1 MGLRTASSWSRGG
14 KKEERGVRRARCGG
28 AGGTGVRCGRRAHL
42 VERGEL
48 LLKVGDAVG
57 EAAEEWTLLERAE
70 QGLQVGDLRRQIL
83 PVFDQR
89 DLAAARVGVLRQRER
104 GLRRPARHL
113 ADRLAD
119 GNLAR
124 RARAERL
131 HLLGA
136 VDERLPRGEEVA
148 ERQLREVDL
157 LDAQL
162 AEERR
167 PVLLLEGLAAH
178 VLEQRRHVAEL
189 CELRLEEVGD
199 RARRRRARL
208 LEPLDHEVFED
219 VEAAAER
226 DPVLTAELAELG
238 RVLFV
243 QPARRDERR
252 DVGLDLV
259 DAGERRRRQREVVAV
274 LRDPLRRHL

>member
-1 MGLRTASSWSRGG
+1 MGH
-14 KKEERGVRRARCGG
+14 RAAPEDRLEVHPLALDRVEDGQQ
-28 AGGTGVRCGRRAHL
+28 L

-57 EAAEEWTLLERAE
+57 EAAEEWTLFERAE
-70 QGLQVGDLRRQIL
+70 QRLQVGDLRRQIL

-113 ADRLAD
+113 ADCLAD

-124 RARAERL
+124 RARVERL

-238 RVLFV
+238 GVLFV

-252 DVGLDLV
+252 DVGLHLV
-259 DAGERRRRQREVVAV
+259 DAAERRRRQREVVAV

>member
-1 MGLRTASSWSRGG
+1 MW
-14 KKEERGVRRARCGG
+14 GVTSDTRVVDAAEARLLVGHRAAPEDRLEVHPL
-28 AGGTGVRCGRRAHL
+28 ALDRVEDRQQL

-57 EAAEEWTLLERAE
+57 EAAEEWTLFERAE

-104 GLRRPARHL
+104 GLGRPARHL

-124 RARAERL
+124 RARVERL

-136 VDERLPRGEEVA
+136 VDERLPRREEVA

-178 VLEQRRHVAEL
+178 VPVQWEVGGREGGLCREQCRRRSFMRHVTYFSSGATSRNFASSD
-189 CELRLEEVGD
+189 LRKSATAPAGAA
-199 RARRRRARL
+199 RAFSS
-208 LEPLDHEVFED
+208 HSI
-219 VEAAAER
+219 
-226 DPVLTAELAELG
+226 TKSSKT
-238 RVLFV
+238 
-243 QPARRDERR
+243 
-252 DVGLDLV
+252 
-259 DAGERRRRQREVVAV
+259 
-274 LRDPLRRHL
+274 